1 MIVVVGATSWACLAM
16 KDKDLLKL
24 FERRRAGLKLAKL
37 SLRFRL
43 MICGG
48 LWVCSSNGTTFSS

>member
-1 MIVVVGATSWACLAM
+1 M

-43 MICGG
+43 MKWGG
-48 LWVCSSNGTTFSS
+48 LWFCSSNGTTFSS